1 MKKTFFSF
9 RRTILNVGALVLTA
23 GLISSCNKNDAVS
36 TDIPASG
43 IMVFNLAP
51 DKDGIGIT
59 LSGNLLNS
67 TPLGYTDFN
76 GIYQNIYTGTRDIK
90 AFDLRDSVFAS
101 STFTFEDDNYYS
113 LFVTGNNG
121 VYKTITVND
130 VIDSNAT
137 ADKAYIR
144 YINAIP
150 DSTAPVV
157 SITSGGTSVSEAQAG
172 FTSVSDFIAVNAGD
186 VKIAASNGSN
196 ITTDRTFAVENG
208 KVYTVLLVGVPGET
222 NDEKKIQIRYVIN
235 GSVPAG
241 QEK

>member
-1 MKKTFFSF
+1 MKKAFFSF
-9 RRTILNVGALVLTA
+9 RRSVWIIGAVVLAA
-23 GLISSCNKNDAVS
+23 GLLSACNKNDAVA

-43 IMVFNLAP
+43 IMVFNLVP
-51 DKDGIGIT
+51 DKDGIGVT

-67 TPLGYTDFN
+67 TPLRYTDFN
-76 GIYQNIYTGTRDIK
+76 GIYQNIYTGTRDIQ

-121 VYKTITVND
+121 AYQTITVKD

-150 DSTAPVV
+150 DSSAPVV
-157 SITSGGTSVSEAQAG
+157 SITSGDTSVSEAQAA
-172 FTSVSDFIAVNAGD
+172 FNSVSDFISVNAGD

-196 ITTDRTFAVENG
+196 ITTARTFAVENG
-208 KVYTVLLVGVPGET
+208 KVYTMLLVGVPGET
-222 NDEKKIQIRYVIN
+222 DDDKKVQIRYVVN
-235 GSVPAG
+235 GGV
-241 QEK
+241 